1 MIYVQSQATFLTTSF
16 YILLTIFISTKYI
29 NCFVLDTNLIP
40 ASQSH
45 QPRQQQYANFTMND
59 AHTTDITLKSEEY
72 TSSEGRELE
81 VETGKIFFVYS
92 ENR

>member
-1 MIYVQSQATFLTTSF
+1 MICVQSQATFLTTSF

-40 ASQSH
+40 SSQSH
-45 QPRQQQYANFTMND
+45 QPRQQQYVNFTMND
-59 AHTTDITLKSEEY
+59 AHMTDVTSKSEEF

-81 VETGKIFFVYS
+81 VQTGKMFFVF
-92 ENR
+92 